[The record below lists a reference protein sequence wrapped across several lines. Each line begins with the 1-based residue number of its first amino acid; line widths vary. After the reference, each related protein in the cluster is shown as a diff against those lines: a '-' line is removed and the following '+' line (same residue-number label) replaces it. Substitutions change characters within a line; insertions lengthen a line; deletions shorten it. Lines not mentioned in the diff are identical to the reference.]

1 VRRLAFAILPLALL
15 ALILPTQASAS
26 AARPAA
32 AARPD
37 CLIPILCPSPSPTP
51 TPTPA
56 PSGTASATPTPTVP
70 ADPTPTSSGTAPA
83 SPSPSASPSPA
94 ASASATAASSV
105 KAAAQSGLVITAA
118 QFSLTTGSAVMNGAT
133 YDGTAEVPTAS
144 GSTVEMLK
152 FSMTSLTLDGSP
164 TLTVSQ
170 DGQSSETSASSMQF
184 TGDVVLYATE
194 LSGHLLGIP
203 ITLTPGSPLA
213 TFTSLPNGIPLTGVT
228 TDQPLI
234 SSDSVSLPG
243 LQVAAG

>member
-1 VRRLAFAILPLALL
+1 VRRLAFAVLPLALL
-15 ALILPTQASAS
+15 ALILPARAS
-26 AARPAA
+26 AAAARPTA

-37 CLIPILCPSPSPTP
+37 CIIPILCPSPGPSPTP
-51 TPTPA
+51 I
-56 PSGTASATPTPTVP
+56 PSATASATPTPTVS
-70 ADPTPTSSGTAPA
+70 ADPAPTPSGSASA
-83 SPSPSASPSPA
+83 SPSPSAS
-94 ASASATAASSV
+94 ASAAAKKASSV
-105 KAAAQSGLVITAA
+105 KAAAPSGLVITAA
-118 QFSLTTGSAVMNGAT
+118 QFSLTTGSAVMGGAT

-170 DGQSSETSASSMQF
+170 DGQSAETSASSMQF

-213 TFTSLPNGIPLTGVT
+213 ALTSLLNGIPLTGVT

-243 LQVAAG
+243 LQVATG

>member
-1 VRRLAFAILPLALL
+1 
-15 ALILPTQASAS
+15 
-26 AARPAA
+26 
-32 AARPD
+32 
-37 CLIPILCPSPSPTP
+37 
-51 TPTPA
+51 
-56 PSGTASATPTPTVP
+56 
-70 ADPTPTSSGTAPA
+70 
-83 SPSPSASPSPA
+83 
-94 ASASATAASSV
+94 
-105 KAAAQSGLVITAA
+105 
-118 QFSLTTGSAVMNGAT
+118 MNGAT

-144 GSTVEMLK
+144 GSTIEMLK

-213 TFTSLPNGIPLTGVT
+213 AFTSLLNGIPLTDVT

-243 LQVAAG
+243 LEVATG